1 MNSQRTSLDWN
12 NNKNNST
19 LINFNES
26 DYVNY
31 LTKTEFQKKL
41 VNENSIIKYK
51 STCIIMLKEDQE
63 LKKLC
68 DILNITSFEKFVEN
82 LFNDKI
88 YLYKLEN
95 MLINESSKIKKEKF
109 FKDEIKQILDTKLL
123 EKEYSNKINKLN
135 IALED
140 HIKFINQF
148 EFYK

>member
-1 MNSQRTSLDWN
+1 LNSQRTSLDWN